1 MDLSLL
7 GMKQIEKRG
16 MMVAEEGEEV
26 EEDHSEDAVVDLEEA
41 SEVEAEDLE
50 EALEAVEEGLED
62 AVDLEAEVAEDSE
75 EEEVEE
81 AERAVLKQQ
90 NWKKQHHINISS
102 PSTLASLLYLTN
114 WFLPSTGT
122 SILFLST

>member
-1 MDLSLL
+1 MMKMDLSLL
-7 GMKQIEKRG
+7 GMKQIEKG

-41 SEVEAEDLE
+41 SEVEVEDLE
-50 EALEAVEEGLED
+50 EVLEAVEEGLED

-90 NWKKQHHINISS
+90 NWKKQHHIKYFFTIYIGKFVVFHQLVPTFNRS
-102 PSTLASLLYLTN
+102 
-114 WFLPSTGT
+114 
-122 SILFLST
+122 

>member
-1 MDLSLL
+1 
-7 GMKQIEKRG
+7 
-16 MMVAEEGEEV
+16 MVAEEGEEV

-41 SEVEAEDLE
+41 SE
-50 EALEAVEEGLED
+50 AVEEGLED
-62 AVDLEAEVAEDSE
+62 AVDLEAEVAEDSG

-81 AERAVLKQQ
+81 AVRAVLKEQ

-114 WFLPSTGT
+114 WFLPSTGA
-122 SILFLST
+122 SVLFLST